1 MSTLKS
7 RLFIVTDTATNAK
20 LEACAT
26 GIPNEHST
34 HFTLNSSGEHIRLV
48 QVALSR
54 VKNREPGLKIPDF
67 KIDGNYSSDFA
78 RAVFRFKEAKGIKNF
93 AGKIDDIVGRKTIIS
108 LDREEGPAE
117 ILPVPQIPP
126 DDFTK
131 PIPVKTITRKVF
143 SSTSIP
149 KSEKPDD
156 GSSSGLSTRD
166 LVDAL
171 KDIFDSF
178 QDPDFFL
185 GKEDLGKRKIEF
197 INEDFGVN
205 IVTKNTTVDIST
217 FSGAVTNSIT
227 TTIFTYQYGNKT
239 PFVTVNSTFQSKLN
253 GTSQQVQSS
262 KELIPRATA
271 EKSQVIV
278 PSRPR

>member
-1 MSTLKS
+1 
-7 RLFIVTDTATNAK
+7 
-20 LEACAT
+20 
-26 GIPNEHST
+26 
-34 HFTLNSSGEHIRLV
+34 
-48 QVALSR
+48 
-54 VKNREPGLKIPDF
+54 
-67 KIDGNYSSDFA
+67 
-78 RAVFRFKEAKGIKNF
+78 
-93 AGKIDDIVGRKTIIS
+93 
-108 LDREEGPAE
+108 
-117 ILPVPQIPP
+117 
-126 DDFTK
+126 
-131 PIPVKTITRKVF
+131 
-143 SSTSIP
+143 
-149 KSEKPDD
+149 
-156 GSSSGLSTRD
+156 
-166 LVDAL
+166 VDAL

>member
-34 HFTLNSSGEHIRLV
+34 HFTLNSRGEHIRLV

-78 RAVFRFKEAKGIKNF
+78 RAVFKFKQAKGIKNF
-93 AGKIDDIVGRKTIIS
+93 AGKIDDIVGIKTIIF
-108 LDREEGPAE
+108 LDREEGSVE
-117 ILPVPQIPP
+117 ILPVPQFPP

-143 SSTSIP
+143 NFKSIP

-156 GSSSGLSTRD
+156 GTSGLSTRD
-166 LVDAL
+166 IVDAL
-171 KDIFDSF
+171 KDIFDSI

-185 GKEDLGKRKIEF
+185 GKEDLGKRRIEL

-205 IVTKNTTVDIST
+205 VVAKNTTVDTNS
-217 FSGAVTNSIT
+217 FGGAVTTSET

-239 PFVTVNSTFQSKLN
+239 PFVVINSTFQSKLN
-253 GTSQQVQSS
+253 GISQPIQFSS
-262 KELIPRATA
+262 ETIPRAKA